1 MVSEGGLELPRRL
14 RGLCDCLRLQ
24 EEHEATQ
31 DEDNQHEWREGKCK
45 EGNQQVEE
53 PENESAHAVDLRGCL
68 KEYST
73 IHAGGCR
80 IETLRPPG
88 GLVCKRPGKVS
99 PGEGRSGEV
108 RPAEVHIGEPHPE
121 EVRPAGVGPGEVRP
135 FEARPREAHL
145 RRVKAKL
152 HQSSLHAQYA
162 IGRSTAHLATT
173 FAVPYDFNALQND
186 WPRFRNLGNTCYLN
200 AVLQCIPRSC
210 VYLRRRPPAQAPV
223 V

>member
-31 DEDNQHEWREGKCK
+31 EEDNQHEWREGKCK

-68 KEYST
+68 EEYST
-73 IHAGGCR
+73 IHAGGYR

-135 FEARPREAHL
+135 WFDRVTVDFHIVNINLACDIPTSRTVRKTCSKITPAATGMWSPPL
-145 RRVKAKL
+145 RRE
-152 HQSSLHAQYA
+152 SN
-162 IGRSTAHLATT
+162 GRRKQVPTVAH
-173 FAVPYDFNALQND
+173 V
-186 WPRFRNLGNTCYLN
+186 
-200 AVLQCIPRSC
+200 
-210 VYLRRRPPAQAPV
+210 
-223 V
+223 